1 MVNAVE
7 PRWHGDSY
15 QSRFFWTH
23 AALLL
28 DPQQPH
34 VVEVTFEADG
44 PKAFDDVV
52 VRYNP
57 GRSRRS
63 GPGYVTADYHQ
74 IKWHANKAGRF
85 GFSDL
90 IDPKF
95 INATKHSILERLRD
109 ARKVAA
115 EGAAF
120 HLVTTDR
127 ITDGDPLGK
136 LVGGHDSSLRLQV
149 LKVGKTD
156 QSEMGRVRKCWRE
169 HLGLASDEELF
180 AILDRFHIQDSQP
193 DLEKMRREVSIQ
205 FRLVG
210 LAGHEN
216 ETVFLYDDA
225 AKQLVSKKINCF
237 NRAGFHQW
245 CTDEKWYLGPK
256 PKPRRAVAIA
266 TYDPRPTP
274 LHMADAEPD
283 NTLNLAD
290 RFTDRWLHD
299 GHRWEEV
306 QGQVRAF
313 LKAKLAQAPSM
324 RLFLETHSSIA
335 YLAGAALRF
344 KEGADVEV
352 VQRGDKNP
360 GIVWDAQDGT
370 AGPEPLV
377 EVRTLGG
384 GGDIAV
390 AVGLSQN
397 VGQKVGHFVAD
408 HLPQVGTLI
417 GVSLVDGAGPM
428 TIAGGQ
434 HAASIAQHIA
444 DLVKDAR
451 KPGNTTHFFLAT
463 PNAFAFLLG
472 QHTDAIG
479 RCIPYEYDMAGQID
493 GSYHPTF
500 TI

>member
-1 MVNAVE
+1 MVSAVE

-15 QSRFFWTH
+15 QSRFFWTY

-52 VRYNP
+52 VRYDP

-63 GPGYVTADYHQ
+63 GPGYITADYHQ

-85 GFSDL
+85 GFADL

-95 INATKHSILERLRD
+95 IGATKHSILERLRD
-109 ARKVAA
+109 AKSKADK
-115 EGAAF
+115 EAAF
-120 HLVTTDR
+120 HLVTIDR
-127 ITDGDPLGK
+127 ITDGDPLGN
-136 LVGGHDSSLRLQV
+136 LVGGHDSSLRLQE
-149 LKVGKTD
+149 LKRGQTDKSKMGK
-156 QSEMGRVRKCWRE
+156 VRKCWRE
-169 HLGLASDEELF
+169 HLGLASDEELYVV
-180 AILDRFHIQDSQP
+180 LDRFYIQEGQP
-193 DLEKMRREVSIQ
+193 DLDKLRNAVSTQ

-210 LAGHEN
+210 LAGHES

-237 NRAGFHQW
+237 SRSGFHQW
-245 CTDEKWYLGPK
+245 CTDEKWFLGPK
-256 PKPRRAVAIA
+256 PKPRRSVAIA
-266 TYDPRPTP
+266 SFEPRPTP

-290 RFTDRWLHD
+290 QFAGRWLQD
-299 GHRWEEV
+299 GHSWKEV
-306 QGQVRAF
+306 QEQVRVF
-313 LKAKLAQAPSM
+313 LKAKLAQEPSI

-344 KEGADVEV
+344 KEGADVEI

-360 GIVWDAQDGT
+360 GLVWDAHDGT

-377 EVRTLGG
+377 DVQILSEAPDT
-384 GGDIAV
+384 AV

-397 VGQKVGHFVAD
+397 VDQKVGQFVAA

-417 GVSLVDGAGPM
+417 SVSLIDGAGPL
-428 TIAGGQ
+428 TIAGGK
-434 HAASIAQHIA
+434 HAATIAQHVA
-444 DLVKDAR
+444 DLVKDIR
-451 KPGNTTHFFLAT
+451 KPGSTTHLFLAT

-479 RCIPYEYDMAGQID
+479 RGIPYEYDMAGQID